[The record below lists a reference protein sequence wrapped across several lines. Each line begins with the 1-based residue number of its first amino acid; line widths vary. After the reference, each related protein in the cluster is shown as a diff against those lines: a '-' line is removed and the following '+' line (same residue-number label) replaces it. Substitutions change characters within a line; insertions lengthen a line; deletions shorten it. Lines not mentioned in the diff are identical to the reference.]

1 MLCWDVSVSRW
12 KLWPHGGAGG
22 EGHVMDPPQVF
33 NLQQLQDVRPAALS
47 GVTVSSAGWL
57 FSAWWI
63 MPETLVS
70 WSLSRSAALSQ
81 IGFSLTTAE
90 CVWQAAGQVGRVD
103 QVDRV
108 AASCVCGLITAGRP
122 QTCCFCFWLRGTS
135 AGLTVGGCHSH
146 WKQVCEVCEVC
157 VHLQSTN
164 KPSCYVFHL
173 IHCE

>member
-22 EGHVMDPPQVF
+22 EGQVMDPPQVF
-33 NLQQLQDVRPAALS
+33 NPSVRPAALS

-90 CVWQAAGQVGRVD
+90 CVWQAAGQVGQVGRVD

-122 QTCCFCFWLRGTS
+122 QTCCVCFLLRGTS
-135 AGLTVGGCHSH
+135 AGLTAG
-146 WKQVCEVCEVC
+146 
-157 VHLQSTN
+157 
-164 KPSCYVFHL
+164 SCRGSDRL
-173 IHCE
+173 